1 MKHLLTISLFSL
13 AIGGVWTSCDK
24 LSDNGDLDGMWQLR
38 EMHTKASADE
48 ETYSQAADKRAEKIF
63 WSFQLDLL
71 SITSEASLNGYT
83 GETVARFSYSG
94 ERLEITQTYI
104 HYRDRD
110 SLLTD
115 PATTELQALGIRG
128 NSASFAVR
136 QLSKHSL
143 ILCSATDSLV
153 FKKI

>member
-1 MKHLLTISLFSL
+1 MKHLLTISIFCL

-38 EMHTKASADE
+38 EMHTKASTDDA
-48 ETYSQAADKRAEKIF
+48 TYSQATDKRAEKIY

-71 SITSEASLNGYT
+71 SITSEASLNGFT
-83 GETVARFSYSG
+83 GETVARFTYSG
-94 ERLEITQTYI
+94 ERLEVTETYI

-115 PATTELQALGIRG
+115 PETTELEALGIRG
-128 NSASFAVR
+128 NTGSFAVS
-136 QLSKHSL
+136 QLSKHSM
-143 ILCSATDSLV
+143 ILCSDTDSLV